1 MKITRRQL
9 KQIIKEEIQKMLKEG
24 GDGDVEP
31 ISGATPA
38 HGVAVPKRVTGR
50 RPWLQADKLVHGWNL
65 IAELDKIAKR
75 LNYPEI
81 LAEIDKYERG
91 IGQYKK

>member
-1 MKITRRQL
+1 MKTSTQQL

-24 GDGDVEP
+24 VGGETDP
-31 ISGATPA
+31 IGGTVPA
-38 HGVAVPKRVTGR
+38 HGEAVPKRVTGR
-50 RPWLQADKLVHGWNL
+50 QPWLQADKLVHGWNL